1 MACRF
6 RAGGLAT
13 MGDGNAWDRCKK
25 HGGMSITE
33 FPLMLMTRW
42 TSSLEMTR
50 LLFCS
55 KSFRRGCIMAYC
67 PECEA
72 VIEVEDD
79 IEEGARMD
87 CADCG
92 AQLEVVNTNP
102 VELGVV
108 STEEEEEDEAW

>member
-1 MACRF
+1 
-6 RAGGLAT
+6 
-13 MGDGNAWDRCKK
+13 
-25 HGGMSITE
+25 
-33 FPLMLMTRW
+33 MTRW
-42 TSSLEMTR
+42 TPSWEMTR
-50 LLFCS
+50 LLS
-55 KSFRRGCIMAYC
+55 YIEKALVGGCFMAYC